1 MVWDV
6 LISCNQYMAR
16 AACTRKAN
24 YIIPAKIDLHREA
37 YINVKTSE
45 SDEHVVL
52 RSGKL
57 TRLNPPRRAAS

>member
-1 MVWDV
+1 MWDM
-6 LISCNQYMAR
+6 LISCNNTR
-16 AACTRKAN
+16 AASTRKAH

-37 YINVKTSE
+37 YMNVKTSG

-57 TRLNPPRRAAS
+57 TTLNPPRRAVS